1 MIVAHDI
8 YAETNPAFC
17 SFLLSGFCELY
28 NSSVGKRPEIPLV
41 YLVLPVVLS
50 EDLNSTFLGCN
61 RKTGL
66 LVWLERNPSVL
77 NDLTKRV
84 NSTLG
89 ITTEAIRFG
98 CISSILSLNADG
110 TIDGKKINLSRLIKN
125 NSLSL
130 KKIRLL
136 SYWFSEMGSTRATFE
151 AMGLTL

>member
-1 MIVAHDI
+1 MILAHDI

-17 SFLLSGFCELY
+17 SFLLSGFCELHNY
-28 NSSVGKRPEIPLV
+28 SVGKNPEIPLI
-41 YLVLPVVLS
+41 YLVLPIVLS
-50 EDLNSTFLGCN
+50 EDLTSTFLGCN
-61 RKTGL
+61 KKTGL

-110 TIDGKKINLSRLIKN
+110 TIEGKKINLSRLIKN